1 MSLRRLWRASLTSR
15 MNSRPMKTIAGL
27 PTAGGF
33 AVGPVFVYRA
43 DGEVPV
49 REYVIEEGQVQ
60 EELQRLKRAF
70 TETKRDL
77 EGLISVL
84 RERTGRSDVRV
95 FECHLMILED
105 AALQEETKSYI
116 LESHLNA
123 EAAVRKTANGARAQF
138 ERMNDPYF
146 RERVRDLDDIE
157 RRLLKTLIGFD
168 RNPKLNITVPSI
180 IVADDLSPSETVQL
194 PAEYVL
200 GIAVNGGSSTSH
212 AALLARALS
221 IPAVT
226 GLGDITSR
234 VTPGD
239 VILLDGTNGAVTINP
254 DAATQK
260 EFEGLVRRRKELAAE
275 AASNAG
281 AGALKDGG
289 EVLLYAN
296 VHPGVPLAGVKE
308 YGARGIGLYRSEYL
322 WLASE
327 KEPSE
332 EEQFQAYK
340 EVIEFSARLMPG
352 STTTIRTLDIG
363 GDKLVRGIS
372 AKEANPFLGNRSIR
386 YLLSNRGVMRTQMR
400 AILRASAYGKARIM
414 YPMVSCVE
422 ELQESARVLEEV
434 KRELA
439 GEGKDFDASIPV
451 GAMIEVPSAALI
463 ADEMARYVDFFSI
476 GTNDLIQYTMA
487 ADRGNEAVAHLY
499 QPLHPAI
506 SKLVK
511 MTVAAAKKAEIPISV
526 CGESAADPVVGAYW
540 VALGVDTLSMSAA
553 YIPAMAKMF
562 ACLTRADLDEYAK
575 IPDSLPP
582 GSTGQDV
589 FNACHDWLV
598 AKAPDFRENM
608 I

>member
-1 MSLRRLWRASLTSR
+1 
-15 MNSRPMKTIAGL
+15 MKTIAGL

-49 REYVIEEGQVQ
+49 REYVIEAGQVQ

-260 EFEGLVRRRKELAAE
+260 EFEGLVRRRKALAAE
-275 AASNAG
+275 AASFAG
-281 AGALKDGG
+281 AGTLKDGG

-340 EVIEFSARLMPG
+340 EVIEFSTRLMPG

-487 ADRGNEAVAHLY
+487 ADRGNAAVAHLY

>member
-1 MSLRRLWRASLTSR
+1 
-15 MNSRPMKTIAGL
+15 MKTIAGL

-49 REYVIEEGQVQ
+49 REYVIEAGQVQ

-260 EFEGLVRRRKELAAE
+260 EFEGLVRRRKALAAE
-275 AASNAG
+275 AASFAG
-281 AGALKDGG
+281 AGTLKDGG

-340 EVIEFSARLMPG
+340 EVIEFSTRLMPG

>member
-1 MSLRRLWRASLTSR
+1 
-15 MNSRPMKTIAGL
+15 
-27 PTAGGF
+27 
-33 AVGPVFVYRA
+33 
-43 DGEVPV
+43 
-49 REYVIEEGQVQ
+49 
-60 EELQRLKRAF
+60 
-70 TETKRDL
+70 
-77 EGLISVL
+77 
-84 RERTGRSDVRV
+84 
-95 FECHLMILED
+95 
-105 AALQEETKSYI
+105 
-116 LESHLNA
+116 
-123 EAAVRKTANGARAQF
+123 
-138 ERMNDPYF
+138 
-146 RERVRDLDDIE
+146 
-157 RRLLKTLIGFD
+157 
-168 RNPKLNITVPSI
+168 
-180 IVADDLSPSETVQL
+180 
-194 PAEYVL
+194 
-200 GIAVNGGSSTSH
+200 
-212 AALLARALS
+212 
-221 IPAVT
+221 
-226 GLGDITSR
+226 
-234 VTPGD
+234 
-239 VILLDGTNGAVTINP
+239 
-254 DAATQK
+254 
-260 EFEGLVRRRKELAAE
+260 
-275 AASNAG
+275 
-281 AGALKDGG
+281 
-289 EVLLYAN
+289 
-296 VHPGVPLAGVKE
+296 
-308 YGARGIGLYRSEYL
+308 
-322 WLASE
+322 
-327 KEPSE
+327 
-332 EEQFQAYK
+332 
-340 EVIEFSARLMPG
+340 MPG
-352 STTTIRTLDIG
+352 SATTIRTLDIG

-422 ELQESARVLEEV
+422 ELQESAQVLEEV

-439 GEGKDFDASIPV
+439 SEGKDFDASIPV

-511 MTVAAAKKAEIPISV
+511 MTVAAAKKAGIPISV